1 MNDKKIEVLLAEDND
16 GYIFLMKK
24 FFKDHYEYNLNCVSN
39 GEDVINYLKKVG
51 NYSDSITPNVIL
63 LDLDMPKKNG
73 FEVLEEI
80 KNDSTICYIPV
91 IVVSSFLFDRDVSR
105 IYELNASGYVPK
117 PRKEEEF
124 RKIIEEI
131 RKCLLLGEIH
141 ITEKL
146 L

>member
-80 KNDSTICYIPV
+80 KMTQQYV
-91 IVVSSFLFDRDVSR
+91 IFQ
-105 IYELNASGYVPK
+105 
-117 PRKEEEF
+117 
-124 RKIIEEI
+124 
-131 RKCLLLGEIH
+131 
-141 ITEKL
+141 
-146 L
+146 

>member
-1 MNDKKIEVLLAEDND
+1 
-16 GYIFLMKK
+16 
-24 FFKDHYEYNLNCVSN
+24 
-39 GEDVINYLKKVG
+39 
-51 NYSDSITPNVIL
+51 
-63 LDLDMPKKNG
+63 
-73 FEVLEEI
+73 
-80 KNDSTICYIPV
+80 
-91 IVVSSFLFDRDVSR
+91 VVSSFLFDRDVSR